1 MGSILTSCVRFV
13 NEIVDDAQ
21 TSVNGEIDKLQRDAV
36 EMVERPNETQSPGI
50 DL

>member
-1 MGSILTSCVRFV
+1 MGSILMTCVRSA
-13 NEIVDDAQ
+13 NEIVDDVQ